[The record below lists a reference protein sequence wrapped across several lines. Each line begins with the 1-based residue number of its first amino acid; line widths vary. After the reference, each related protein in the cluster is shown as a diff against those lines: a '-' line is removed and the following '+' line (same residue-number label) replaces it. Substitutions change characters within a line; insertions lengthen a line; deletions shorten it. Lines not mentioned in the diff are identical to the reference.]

1 MQDGRGLPKTVPSV
15 ETGGQSVS
23 GCWGPQ
29 GGEGELGFGSDEFQF
44 AMKEKF

>member
-29 GGEGELGFGSDEFQF
+29 GGEGELGFGSDKFQF